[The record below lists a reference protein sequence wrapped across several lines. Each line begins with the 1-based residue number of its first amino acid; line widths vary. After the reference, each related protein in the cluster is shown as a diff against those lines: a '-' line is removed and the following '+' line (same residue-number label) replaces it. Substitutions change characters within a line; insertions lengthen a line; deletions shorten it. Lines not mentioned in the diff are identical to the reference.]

1 MGERLSTSGAEVNE
15 EVTVEGGLQEKGDSL
30 RISHEYSREEVED
43 LCAEF
48 ADTYDF
54 GSQEKKDEFLEQT
67 GRLIAGE
74 LPDGS
79 KSEHGVQ
86 LIADLISF
94 TQIINDKYGT
104 PDDNFVAFIDRC
116 SESLEENTH
125 RMGPG
130 VDPYLATRAMW
141 SGVRKAVSELESRE
155 SLETSDLLDIDYG
168 EGRLEACVGL
178 VPDAMEAYLGSHAV
192 TNEELLTI
200 MERFPDRVFDRSED
214 PVYMYTLDRSFR
226 APERGLWSF
235 GTFEVGCLAKSATAS
250 NICLL
255 MEAYSELPGSNK
267 SGFLQSR
274 IDAIAIESAKL
285 VPSRDFIHNEY
296 PGSHDLVVAMLNYY
310 DGMKDLDSGEF
321 DDDERTE
328 KEKELREK
336 LESVLEKC
344 RSIEPHGYDGFES
357 TIFDI
362 SRYDSMYEFGDYDIE
377 QGGGSAELA
386 SKAGDKMSAID
397 ILRRIERCTGRSFS
411 APPVSGV
418 EYYPQCGGDNIGED
432 GQPRL
437 SIDELARAVFDTL
450 AQKTNSD
457 GTIEVSED
465 VDLRSAEFRRFM
477 TGINE
482 YLMENNGKA
491 VLTPELIALLSW
503 ASDLAKYSLRSLPD
517 REVSQLP
524 YDPAFKEI
532 VRFNELTMGDGYN
545 HQSFESFWQSFERT
559 PYVSAANE
567 TGVSENSAV
576 SQAMTDLQTRELG
589 RARAQMRIY
598 DSLRRAEDVIHE
610 KRAAVYQYDPESSR
624 MGTKRYF
631 DRVKKM
637 VNSGNLEHE
646 LEVLRERVE

>member
-1 MGERLSTSGAEVNE
+1 ERLSTSGAEANE
-15 EVTVEGGLQEKGDSL
+15 EVTVEESLQEKGDSL

-43 LCAEF
+43 LCTEF

-54 GSQEKKDEFLEQT
+54 GSQEKKDEFLEQS

-86 LIADLISF
+86 LVADLISF
-94 TQIINDKYGT
+94 TQVINDEYGA
-104 PDDNFVAFIDRC
+104 PDDNFVDFIDSC
-116 SESLEENTH
+116 SKSLEDNTH
-125 RMGPG
+125 LVGPG

-141 SGVRKAVSELESRE
+141 SGVRKVVSELESRE
-155 SLETSDLLDIDYG
+155 SLETSDLLDINNG

-178 VPDAMEAYLGSHAV
+178 VTGTMEAYLGSHAV

-200 MERFPDRVFDRSED
+200 MERFPDRTFDRGED
-214 PVYMYTLDRSFR
+214 PVYRYSLERSFR
-226 APERGLWSF
+226 APERGMWSF

-267 SGFLQSR
+267 SDFLQSR
-274 IDAIAIESAKL
+274 VDAIAIESAKL

-296 PGSHDLVVAMLNYY
+296 PGSHNLVVAMLNYY
-310 DGMKDLDSGEF
+310 DGMKDLESGQF
-321 DDDERTE
+321 DDDERAE

-344 RSIEPHGYDGFES
+344 RSITPDGYDGFES

-386 SKAGDKMSAID
+386 SKAGDEMSAID
-397 ILRRIERCTGRSFS
+397 ILRRIERCTGGSFS

-418 EYYPQCGGDNIGED
+418 EYYPQCGGDNVGKD

-437 SIDELARAVFDTL
+437 SIDELASAVFDTL
-450 AQKTNSD
+450 AQKTNND
-457 GTIEVSED
+457 GTIEASED

-503 ASDLAKYSLRSLPD
+503 VSDLAKYSLRSLPD

-545 HQSFESFWQSFERT
+545 YQSFESFWQSFERT

-567 TGVSENSAV
+567 TGVSENPAV
-576 SQAMTDLQTRELG
+576 LQAMTDLQTRELG

-598 DSLRRAEDVIHE
+598 DSQRRAEDAIHE
-610 KRAAVYQYDPESSR
+610 KRAAAYRYDPESSK

-631 DRVKKM
+631 DRAKKM